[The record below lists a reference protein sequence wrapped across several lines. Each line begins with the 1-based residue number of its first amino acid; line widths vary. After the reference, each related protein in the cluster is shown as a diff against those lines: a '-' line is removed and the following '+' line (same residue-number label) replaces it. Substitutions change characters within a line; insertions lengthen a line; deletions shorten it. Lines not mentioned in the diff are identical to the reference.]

1 MPIYLLKANEHAAA
15 EKQPAIHVPTV
26 DKAGKA
32 RQLRAAPIVYLYVK
46 KRKKKK
52 KRKRKTEN
60 QPRGLLNFLF
70 YTMMQFCY
78 M

>member
-46 KRKKKK
+46 KKEKEKKKMK
-52 KRKRKTEN
+52 EKDREPTS
-60 QPRGLLNFLF
+60 GFA
-70 YTMMQFCY
+70 
-78 M
+78 